1 MTLINEKEALKA
13 MIERIKKFVRKI
25 RKSKAMREQFE
36 NLQKLLDLP
45 QLQLI
50 KDSEVIKIERIII
63 FHYFY

>member
-13 MIERIKKFVRKI
+13 MI
-25 RKSKAMREQFE
+25 EQFE